1 MSYLESEVNM
11 DGKIQHE
18 ISRGISNSR
27 IKGHFRN
34 IKYKHVEKSVATHHL
49 IKGHELNPVPKLLKN
64 LTGRSEMTVWEN
76 LLILKNKE
84 RVMNFEIPPCD
95 VLTRRFVIKPTEGAR
110 TTAAHP
116 TGGDGSRDMVE
127 NGGACP

>member
-1 MSYLESEVNM
+1 
-11 DGKIQHE
+11 
-18 ISRGISNSR
+18 
-27 IKGHFRN
+27 
-34 IKYKHVEKSVATHHL
+34 
-49 IKGHELNPVPKLLKN
+49 
-64 LTGRSEMTVWEN
+64 MTMWEN

-110 TTAAHP
+110 TTTAHP
-116 TGGDGSRDMVE
+116 TRGDDSRDMVE